1 MATSLLRH
9 PGYHAQLAPERLAV
23 VMAET
28 GVSLTY
34 RALDAFANR
43 LARLY
48 HSLGLGYGDHVAY
61 QLENRVECPALQ
73 WGAHYAGLYY
83 TFLST
88 RLTPA
93 ETVYIVENCDA
104 TVLVLSARCATAA
117 LLAALSELP
126 SPPQVFIL
134 EAPCEGRPALL
145 ETLQTYLATPL
156 EDAREG
162 SEMLYSSGTTGRPK
176 GVKPAL
182 TGKPLGSTEV
192 IAQQLE
198 KAFAVDERCVYL
210 SPAPYYHAAPLKWV
224 RGVHVLGGTAVL
236 MEKFEAQNALAAIET
251 HRVSHSQWVPTM
263 FHRLLNLPA
272 PLRQRYDLSSQRVV
286 VHAAAP
292 CPIATKQAMI
302 DWWGPILYEY
312 YGSTEQIGMTM
323 SNTHDWLAHPGTV
336 GRAIYG
342 RLHILDESGRSLP
355 AGEDGLVYFS
365 DSLPFSYHK
374 DPAKTAEAYNDR
386 GWACVGDIGHLDE
399 EGFLYLTDRQSN
411 MIISG
416 GVNVY
421 PQETENVL
429 VSHPLVLDAA
439 VIGIPD
445 PDLGESVHALIQ
457 LHDTSLANDALA
469 TTLLQFCREHL
480 SSIKCPRSL
489 EFRQELPREPTGKL
503 LKRLLRVERP
513 NASDQEVCA

>member
-1 MATSLLRH
+1 MTTPLLRY
-9 PGYHAQLAPERLAV
+9 PGYHAARSPGRLAV

-28 GVSLTY
+28 GAGLTY
-34 RALDAFANR
+34 AELDGYANR

-48 HSLGLGYGDHVAY
+48 QSLGLGYGDHVAY
-61 QLENRVECPALQ
+61 MLENRVECPALQ

-83 TFLST
+83 TYLST
-88 RLTPA
+88 RLTTA
-93 ETVYIVENCDA
+93 ESLYILQDCDA
-104 TVLVLSARCATAA
+104 KLVVLTAKSATQELLEALSA
-117 LLAALSELP
+117 LP
-126 SPPQVFIL
+126 RAPQVFVL
-134 EAPCEGRPALL
+134 DPGHWGSARSLQAALAAFSCTAL
-145 ETLQTYLATPL
+145 D
-156 EDAREG
+156 DAREG

-176 GVKPAL
+176 GVKPQL
-182 TGKPLGSTEV
+182 TGLPLGSTEV

-198 KAFAVDERCVYL
+198 KAFAVNPHSVYL

-236 MEKFEAQNALAAIET
+236 MERFDPEAALAAIDQYQVT
-251 HRVSHSQWVPTM
+251 HSQWVPTM
-263 FHRLLNLPA
+263 FHRLLSLPEA
-272 PLRQRYDLSSQRVV
+272 SKQRYSLSSQQVV

-292 CPIATKQAMI
+292 CPIPTKQAMI

-323 SNTHDWLAHPGTV
+323 TNTTDWLKHPGTV

-342 RLHILDESGRSLP
+342 QLHIVDEHGQELP

-374 DPAKTAEAYNDR
+374 DPSKTAEAYNAQ
-386 GWACVGDIGHLDE
+386 GWACVGDIGHLDA
-399 EGFLYLTDRQSN
+399 EGYLYLTDRKSN

-429 VSHPLVLDAA
+429 LTHPLISDAA

-445 PDLGESVHALIQ
+445 SDLGESVHAVVQ
-457 LHDTSLANDALA
+457 LHRHEEAGAELAA
-469 TTLLQFCREHL
+469 TLSSFCREQL
-480 SSIKCPRSL
+480 SSIKCPRSF
-489 EFRQELPREPTGKL
+489 EFRQDLPREPTGKL
-503 LKRLLRVERP
+503 LKRLLRDEYANTQRP
-513 NASDQEVCA
+513 GA

>member
-9 PGYHAQLAPERLAV
+9 PGFHAKQSPDRIAV

-28 GVSLTY
+28 GASLTY
-34 RALDAFANR
+34 RELNAFANR
-43 LARLY
+43 LARFY
-48 HSLGLGYGDHVAY
+48 KVFGLEYGDHVAY
-61 QLENRVECPALQ
+61 QVENRVECPALQ

-93 ETVYIVENCDA
+93 ESAYIVEDCDA
-104 TVLVLSARCATAA
+104 RVLVLSAKCATPELLEAIAGLGCPPTVFIIDAPYSGQEA
-117 LLAALSELP
+117 LLSALQRHDHSD
-126 SPPQVFIL
+126 
-134 EAPCEGRPALL
+134 L
-145 ETLQTYLATPL
+145 ETAL
-156 EDAREG
+156 EG

-176 GVKPAL
+176 GVKPNL
-182 TGKPLGSTEV
+182 SGKPLGSTEV
-192 IAQQLE
+192 IAEQLE
-198 KAFAVDERCVYL
+198 KAFAVNEHCVYL

-236 MEKFEAQNALAAIET
+236 MEKFDPQAALATIAKYQVT
-251 HRVSHSQWVPTM
+251 HSQWVPTM
-263 FHRLLNLPA
+263 FHRLLNLPPEIRA
-272 PLRQRYDLSSQRVV
+272 QYNRDSQKVV

-292 CPIATKQAMI
+292 CPIPTKQAMI

-323 SNTHDWLAHPGTV
+323 ANTNDWLNHPGTV

-342 RLHILDESGRSLP
+342 RLHILDEAGKALP
-355 AGEDGLVYFS
+355 TGQDGLVYFS

-386 GWACVGDIGHLDE
+386 GWACVGDIGHLDD
-399 EGFLYLTDRQSN
+399 EGYLYLTDRQSN

-429 VSHPLVLDAA
+429 LNHPLVLDAA

-445 PDLGESVHALIQ
+445 HDLGESVHAVVQ
-457 LHDTSLANDALA
+457 LHDHNQANDELA
-469 TTLLQFCREHL
+469 AVLNQFCRGHL
-480 SSIKCPRSL
+480 SSIKCPRSI
-489 EFRQELPREPTGKL
+489 EFRQDLPREPTGKL
-503 LKRLLRVERP
+503 LKRLLRDEYTRITG
-513 NASDQEVCA
+513 

>member
-1 MATSLLRH
+1 MATAPLRH
-9 PGYHAQLAPERLAV
+9 PGYHAERSPERIAV
-23 VMAET
+23 LIAET
-28 GVSLTY
+28 GAALTY

-48 HSLGLGYGDHVAY
+48 QSLGLQYGDHVAY

-93 ETVYIVENCDA
+93 ESAYIVADCDA
-104 TVLVLSARCATAA
+104 KLLVLSAKCATPE
-117 LLAALSELP
+117 LLAAISRQP
-126 SPPQVFIL
+126 SAPRVFIL
-134 EAPCEGRPALL
+134 DTELSGTESLQVALQQHSPAAL
-145 ETLQTYLATPL
+145 ENP
-156 EDAREG
+156 REG

-176 GVKPAL
+176 GVKPQL
-182 TGKPLGSTEV
+182 TGLPLGSSEV

-198 KAFAVDERCVYL
+198 KAFAVNEHSVYL

-224 RGVHVLGGTAVL
+224 RGVHVLGGTAIL
-236 MEKFEAQNALAAIET
+236 MEKFDAEATLAAIDDYQVT
-251 HRVSHSQWVPTM
+251 HSQWVPTM
-263 FHRLLNLPA
+263 FHRLLNLPHEI
-272 PLRQRYDLSSQRVV
+272 RRKYTLSSQQVA

-292 CPIATKQAMI
+292 CPIPTKQAML

-323 SNTHDWLAHPGTV
+323 TNSDDWLKHPGTV

-342 RLHILDESGRSLP
+342 RLHILNEDGHELP

-365 DSLPFSYHK
+365 ESLPFTYHK
-374 DPAKTAEAYNDR
+374 DPTKTAEAYNDK
-386 GWACVGDIGHLDE
+386 GWASVGDIGHLDAD
-399 EGFLYLTDRQSN
+399 GYLYLTDRKSN

-429 VSHPLVLDAA
+429 LSHPLVLDAA

-445 PDLGESVHALIQ
+445 SDLGESVHAVVQ
-457 LHDTSLANDALA
+457 LHDHSEANDALVA
-469 TTLLQFCREHL
+469 ALNSFCREQL
-480 SSIKCPRSL
+480 SSIKCPRSI
-489 EFRQELPREPTGKL
+489 EFRQDLPREPTGKL
-503 LKRLLRVERP
+503 LKRLLRDEY
-513 NASDQEVCA
+513 AKAAQ

>member
-1 MATSLLRH
+1 MATAPLRH
-9 PGYHAQLAPERLAV
+9 PGYHAERSPERIAV
-23 VMAET
+23 VIAET
-28 GVSLTY
+28 GASLTY

-48 HSLGLGYGDHVAY
+48 QSLGLQYGDHVAY

-93 ETVYIVENCDA
+93 ESAYIVADCDA
-104 TVLVLSARCATAA
+104 KLLVLTAKCATPE
-117 LLAALSELP
+117 LLAAISRLP
-126 SPPQVFIL
+126 SAPRVFIL
-134 EAPCEGRPALL
+134 DTQLPGTESLKAALQQHSPAAL
-145 ETLQTYLATPL
+145 ENP
-156 EDAREG
+156 REG

-176 GVKPAL
+176 GVKPQL
-182 TGKPLGSTEV
+182 TGLPLGSTEV

-198 KAFAVDERCVYL
+198 KAFAVNEHSVYL

-224 RGVHVLGGTAVL
+224 RGVHVLGGTAIL
-236 MEKFEAQNALAAIET
+236 MEKFDAEAALATIDDYQVT
-251 HRVSHSQWVPTM
+251 HSQWVPTM
-263 FHRLLNLPA
+263 FHRLLNLPDDI
-272 PLRQRYDLSSQRVV
+272 RSKYTLSSQQVA

-292 CPIATKQAMI
+292 CPIPTKQAML

-323 SNTHDWLAHPGTV
+323 ANSDDWLKHPGTV

-342 RLHILDESGRSLP
+342 RLHILGEDGQELP

-365 DSLPFSYHK
+365 ESLPFTYHK
-374 DPAKTAEAYNDR
+374 DPAKTAEAYNDK
-386 GWACVGDIGHLDE
+386 GWASVGDIGHLDAD
-399 EGFLYLTDRQSN
+399 GYLYLTDRKSN

-429 VSHPLVLDAA
+429 LSHPLVLDAA

-445 PDLGESVHALIQ
+445 SDLGESVHAVVQ
-457 LHDTSLANDALA
+457 LHDHSQASNVLA
-469 TTLLQFCREHL
+469 TLLSQFCRGQL
-480 SSIKCPRSL
+480 SSIKCPRSI
-489 EFRQELPREPTGKL
+489 EFRKDLPREPTGKL
-503 LKRLLRVERP
+503 LKRLLRDEYAP
-513 NASDQEVCA
+513 KPQ

>member
-1 MATSLLRH
+1 MATPLLRH
-9 PGYHAQLAPERLAV
+9 PGYHAKCAPERIAV
-23 VMAET
+23 LIAET
-28 GVSLTY
+28 GASLTY
-34 RALDAFANR
+34 HELDAFANR

-48 HSLGLGYGDHVAY
+48 QSLGLGYGDHVAY

-93 ETVYIVENCDA
+93 ESAYIVEDCDA
-104 TVLVLSARCATAA
+104 KLLVLSAKCATPA
-117 LLAALSELP
+117 LLAAIASLP
-126 SPPQVFIL
+126 SAPRVFIL
-134 EAPCEGRPALL
+134 DAQHPATESLL
-145 ETLQTYLATPL
+145 AAVQQYSPATL
-156 EDAREG
+156 EDPREG

-176 GVKPAL
+176 GVKPKL
-182 TGKPLGSTEV
+182 TGLPLGSTEV

-198 KAFAVDERCVYL
+198 KAFAVNEHSVYL

-224 RGVHVLGGTAVL
+224 RGVHVLGGTAIL
-236 MEKFEAQNALAAIET
+236 MEKFEPEAALAAIDEYQVT
-251 HRVSHSQWVPTM
+251 HSQWVPTM
-263 FHRLLNLPA
+263 FHRLLNLPIET
-272 PLRQRYDLSSQRVV
+272 RSGYSLSSHQVA

-292 CPIATKQAMI
+292 CPIPTKQAMI

-323 SNTHDWLAHPGTV
+323 ASTHDWLKHPGTV

-342 RLHILDESGRSLP
+342 RLHILGEDGRELP
-355 AGEDGLVYFS
+355 VGEDGLVYFS

-374 DPAKTAEAYNDR
+374 DPVKTAEAYNDR
-386 GWACVGDIGHLDE
+386 GWACVGDIGHLDAD
-399 EGFLYLTDRQSN
+399 GYLYLTDRKSH

-429 VSHPLVLDAA
+429 LSHPQVLDAA

-445 PDLGESVHALIQ
+445 NDLGESVHAVVQ
-457 LHDTSLANDALA
+457 LHDHSQASDALA
-469 TTLLQFCREHL
+469 ALLNQFCRAQL
-480 SSIKCPRSL
+480 SSIKCPRSI
-489 EFRQELPREPTGKL
+489 EFRQDLPREPTGKL
-503 LKRLLRVERP
+503 LKRLLRDEYAR
-513 NASDQEVCA
+513 AAR